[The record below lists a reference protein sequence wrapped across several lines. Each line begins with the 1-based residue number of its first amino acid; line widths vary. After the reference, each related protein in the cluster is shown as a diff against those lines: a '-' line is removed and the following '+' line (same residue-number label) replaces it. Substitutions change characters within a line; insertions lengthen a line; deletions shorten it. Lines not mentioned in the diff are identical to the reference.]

1 MKNLQSLLNRLTSDA
16 QKLVVLY
23 LVRVGVAS
31 YWDIKDRFDW
41 TVRKA
46 RVVCEK
52 LADQDILTQI
62 NQDTY
67 TLRRVVM

>member
-1 MKNLQSLLNRLTSDA
+1 MKNLQPILNRLSTDA

-23 LVRVGVAS
+23 LARVGVAS
-31 YWDIKDRFDW
+31 YWDIKDRFCW

-52 LADQDILTQI
+52 LTDQDMLTRI
-62 NQDTY
+62 EDDTY